1 MPVENATWLQT
12 SDHHPTNAIGATSS
26 AASRKETCLMKST
39 SPIAIHFAAALA
51 ATAISAQAGV
61 DFFTL
66 QRPTTP
72 GGIVAVSPVSDY
84 YWKDTKVRVEAVPS
98 SGYRFL
104 GWTSGITSSKN
115 PDSLLMNASKVVSA
129 KFVDTANLV
138 PYGGFEFGY
147 TKWIRVTDANN
158 PTLYTVRNGAA
169 CIDPSIASLK
179 SYHIQFLY
187 DLPRLV
193 KGQKLTLSFK
203 AQSTDTHRVMATLR
217 NKNAPWNSLANGTWL
232 TTRKA
237 QQTFTVEFTAT
248 DSASAPRLSFDLGL
262 DSSEICMDDIALRRY
277 VAPVV
282 QLGGFAART
291 AGLMARD
298 GNIRMRTQGPG
309 TWHLNGLDGKLIAQ
323 GMLTSTG
330 DLDIANVPAGVGFLT
345 IRTRQSLETYRIAN
359 F

>member
-1 MPVENATWLQT
+1 
-12 SDHHPTNAIGATSS
+12 
-26 AASRKETCLMKST
+26 MKST

-66 QRPTTP
+66 QLPSTP

-84 YWKDTKVRVEAVPS
+84 YWKDTKIRVEAVPTA
-98 SGYRFL
+98 GYRFL
-104 GWTSGITSSKN
+104 GWTSGISSSKN
-115 PDSLLMNASKVVSA
+115 PDSLLMNSSKVVSA
-129 KFVDTANLV
+129 KFVDTANLI
-138 PYGGFEFGY
+138 PYGSFEFGY
-147 TKWIRVTDANN
+147 TKWIRATDASN
-158 PTLYTVRNGAA
+158 PTLYTIRNGAA
-169 CIDPSIASLK
+169 CIDPSIASPK

-187 DLPRLV
+187 DLPPVV
-193 KGQKLTLSFK
+193 KGQKLTLSFNGL
-203 AQSTDTHRVMATLR
+203 STDTHRVMTALR
-217 NKNAPWNSLANGTWL
+217 NKNPPWNNLTAATWL

-237 QQTFTVEFTAT
+237 KQTFSVEFTTT
-248 DSASAPRLSFDLGL
+248 DSASAPRLTFDLGL
-262 DSSEICMDDIALRRY
+262 DSSEICMDDISLRRY

-309 TWHLNGLDGKLIAQ
+309 TWHLNGLDGKFLAQ
-323 GMLTSTG
+323 GSLTSTG